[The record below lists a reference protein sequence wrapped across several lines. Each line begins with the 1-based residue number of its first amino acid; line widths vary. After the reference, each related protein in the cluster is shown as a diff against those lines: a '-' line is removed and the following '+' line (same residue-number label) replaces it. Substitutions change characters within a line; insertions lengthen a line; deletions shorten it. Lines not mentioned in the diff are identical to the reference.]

1 LDFGFWIF
9 TFAFLLLNPCVLCGE
24 NRFSKRFVPRHLR
37 FITKLFS
44 IAAGAFIFTIAA
56 SSRVGVY
63 QMSNKTNFKVL
74 FLLCFSLCFGIVI
87 AWRNYIIVIGQTSRP
102 VLVALNKAEAS
113 LTIIDPKG
121 MEVLGKVP
129 TGDSPH
135 EVVLSA
141 DGKTAFVAN
150 YGAQTPGSTLSV
162 IDLETK
168 KELRRVDL
176 APLTRPHGLV
186 EVGGKIYFTSE
197 MNRLIGRYDPATN
210 RVDWL
215 MGTGQNATHMI
226 VVTPDQKRIYTA
238 NIGSDSVT
246 SFEFQNVPPAPS
258 KMTQIAV
265 GKQPEAI
272 DVSPDGKE
280 VWVGLNAEGAIDV
293 IDTAAGKTTAK
304 IKLGERPYRVK
315 FSPDG
320 KQVFATMPNT
330 KEIIVIDS
338 ATKKEIRRI
347 KLESVPLGIVFSK
360 DGQTAFV
367 SAVQNDFV
375 LKIDLEK
382 YETVGKAA
390 SGQGPDGVAVA
401 GM

>member
-1 LDFGFWIF
+1 
-9 TFAFLLLNPCVLCGE
+9 
-24 NRFSKRFVPRHLR
+24 
-37 FITKLFS
+37 
-44 IAAGAFIFTIAA
+44 
-56 SSRVGVY
+56 
-63 QMSNKTNFKVL
+63 MSNKFKFRTL

-87 AWRNYIIVIGQTSRP
+87 VWRNYVIVIGQTTKP

-113 LTIIDPKG
+113 LTIIDPKD
-121 MEVLGKVP
+121 MKVLGKVAV
-129 TGDSPH
+129 GDAPH

-141 DGKTAFVAN
+141 DGRTAYVAN

-162 IDLETK
+162 IDTEAK
-168 KELRRVDL
+168 KEVRRVDL
-176 APLTRPHGLV
+176 APLMRPHGLV
-186 EVGGKIYFTSE
+186 ETGGKIYFTSE
-197 MNRLIGRYDPATN
+197 TNRLIGRYDPATN

-226 VVTPDQKRIYTA
+226 VVTPDQKKMYTA
-238 NIGSDSVT
+238 NIASDSVT
-246 SFEFQNVPPAPS
+246 AFEFQSVPPAPS
-258 KMTQIAV
+258 KVTHIPV

-272 DVSPDGKE
+272 DVAPDGRE

-293 IDTAAGKTTAK
+293 VDTAAGKVSQK
-304 IKLGERPYRVK
+304 INLGARPYRVK

-320 KQVFATMPNT
+320 RQVFATMPDA

-360 DGQTAFV
+360 DGKTAFV
-367 SAVQNDFV
+367 SAVQNDYV

-382 YETVGKAA
+382 NETVGKAA
-390 SGQGPDGVAVA
+390 TGQAPDGVAVA
-401 GM
+401 GI